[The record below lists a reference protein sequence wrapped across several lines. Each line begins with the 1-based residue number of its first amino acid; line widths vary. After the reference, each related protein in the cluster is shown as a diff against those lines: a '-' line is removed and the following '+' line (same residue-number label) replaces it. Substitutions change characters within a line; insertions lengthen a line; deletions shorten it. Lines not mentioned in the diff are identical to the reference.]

1 MSGGA
6 RLGRGFEDL
15 IPTELVEEEF
25 DVTADDDTGRLREI
39 KISEIIR
46 DEEQPR
52 RDFRPEAIEV
62 LAGSIREHGVLQP
75 IVVTAEGDKYK
86 IVAGE
91 RRWRAAKL
99 AGLAKMPVIVRS
111 LTDQNRLE
119 LSLIENVQREDLNA
133 IEMATA
139 YAKLKNQFNLNSG
152 EIAARIG
159 KSESAVV
166 NTMRLLGLPEEAK
179 KMMVEHGLSE
189 GVMRPL
195 IMATPEV
202 IAEVMPKIV
211 EEGWSARKV
220 EQYMV
225 GVKGRTKRKT
235 VAGVEGYEEEAKTLS
250 DKMGM
255 KVRIQVSGRGSGSFV
270 VKFRNEGE
278 LKKLIETLNT

>member
-1 MSGGA
+1 VKN

-15 IPTELVEEEF
+15 IPTELVDEEF
-25 DVTADDDTGRLREI
+25 DVTAEADGGKLCDI
-39 KISEIIR
+39 KVSEIFR

-52 RDFRPEAIEV
+52 KNFRPESIEA
-62 LAGSIREHGVLQP
+62 LAVSIKEHGVLQP
-75 IVVTAEGDKYK
+75 IVVSMEGDGYK

-99 AGLAKMPVIVRS
+99 AGLNKIPVIVRS
-111 LTDQNRLE
+111 ITDQNRLE

-139 YAKLKNQFNLNSG
+139 YAKLKNQFNLNAA
-152 EIAARIG
+152 EIASRIG
-159 KSESAVV
+159 KSESAVM

-179 KMMVEHGLSE
+179 KAMVEHGLSE

-195 IMATPEV
+195 IMASSEV
-202 IAEVMPKIV
+202 VAEVVPKII

-225 GVKGRTKRKT
+225 GVKGRVKKS
-235 VAGVEGYEEEAKTLS
+235 APKVEGYEAEAGVLS
-250 DKMGM
+250 EKLGM
-255 KVRIQVSGRGSGSFV
+255 KVRIQMSSRGSGSV
-270 VKFRNEGE
+270 VIKFKGEEE
-278 LKKLIETLNT
+278 LKTIMEKLNV